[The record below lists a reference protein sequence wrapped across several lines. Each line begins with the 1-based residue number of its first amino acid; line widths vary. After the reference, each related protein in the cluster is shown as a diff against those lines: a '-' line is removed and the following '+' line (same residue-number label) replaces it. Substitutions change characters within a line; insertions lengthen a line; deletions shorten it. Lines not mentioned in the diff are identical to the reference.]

1 MMLFN
6 ALSLMSVNA
15 YLMPDENG
23 EHLVYAD
30 TRILD
35 PRYARSA
42 EPLVCAHHEE
52 RFNPIISS
60 GGGGG
65 RGSGQVRQEEVQMIP
80 IGCCP
85 ANDPTGKP
93 YGAGKACCCGK
104 STFFIFTFFP
114 PHIEPQRLIS
124 HLSRNRL

>member
-6 ALSLMSVNA
+6 CGIYTLLSATTHA
-15 YLMPDENG
+15 YLMPEENG

-52 RFNPIISS
+52 RFNPIIS
-60 GGGGG
+60 
-65 RGSGQVRQEEVQMIP
+65 VRL
-80 IGCCP
+80 
-85 ANDPTGKP
+85 
-93 YGAGKACCCGK
+93 
-104 STFFIFTFFP
+104 FTFYHYKHFSTGF
-114 PHIEPQRLIS
+114 I
-124 HLSRNRL
+124 